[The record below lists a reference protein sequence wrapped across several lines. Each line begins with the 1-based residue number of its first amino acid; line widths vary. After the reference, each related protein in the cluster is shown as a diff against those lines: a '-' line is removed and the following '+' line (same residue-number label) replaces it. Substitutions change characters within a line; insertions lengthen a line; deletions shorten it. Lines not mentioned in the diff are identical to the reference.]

1 MKMGFP
7 FIGGKKLLNTR
18 RNTKFSKKAKS
29 RSLVFTSSLF
39 LSALIIIVIGLMI
52 SLSIRDQRG
61 AYFRQFD
68 EYGKVFKSIT
78 QQNEPLVAE
87 ATKTILE
94 HQPLEGKPFEELPN
108 SLNSMKSNQMVVDVY
123 LLTPDIIRKDGKEY
137 LYNSEYGRDPGEYAE
152 ELGTLY
158 EIDSE
163 FLKNYE
169 DAMRNGSTLTD
180 VYTDEGGTFISY
192 LAPINDESGK
202 PVALFG
208 VDFDYGIVKK
218 ELQRILWTNI
228 TVGIFFVLMLI
239 GLVVFTLRKMLRPLA
254 RLAEVSEHASKG
266 DLTVEIPV
274 LNHNE
279 IGKAASS
286 FNQMISGL
294 RVLTHNIQKSSNEV
308 AVSSSQLQES
318 AAQTETATQEIT
330 DAIQNIAVGLD
341 EQLRHTNECQQSMK
355 EMGMGIHRIVDAS
368 SVVSELASVTADSAN
383 AGMKDIETTVAQM
396 STIEQNLKTS
406 VEAIHG
412 LKKLSD
418 QVSEMVTLIGSIA
431 NQTNLLALN
440 ASIEASRAGEH
451 GKGFAVVAQEI
462 RILAERSKISSEKI
476 TGILQGISDHTSK
489 TVVSLDKSMTEA
501 QVGTHIANKAGQ
513 TFSSIVESIQKV
525 SDQIDEVSAASEQL
539 SSGSELVAAS
549 LTVLEGIADSSS
561 ADSAHIAASSE
572 EQLAAMQEVASF
584 AAMLYGLADELKQSV
599 DRFRVK

>member
-1 MKMGFP
+1 MGFP
-7 FIGGKKLLNTR
+7 LIGRKKLLNTR
-18 RNTKFSKKAKS
+18 RNTKFSEKAKS
-29 RSLVFTSSLF
+29 RSLVLTSSLF

-239 GLVVFTLRKMLRPLA
+239 GLVVFILRKMLRPLA

-274 LNHNE
+274 LNDNE

-286 FNQMISGL
+286 FNQMINGL

-412 LKKLSD
+412 LKKLSN

-476 TGILQGISDHTSK
+476 TDILQGISDHTSK

-501 QVGTHIANKAGQ
+501 QAGTHIANKAGQ

>member
-1 MKMGFP
+1 MGFP
-7 FIGGKKLLNTR
+7 LIGRKKLLNTR
-18 RNTKFSKKAKS
+18 RNTKFSEKAKF
-29 RSLVFTSSLF
+29 RSLVLTSSLF

-137 LYNSEYGRDPGEYAE
+137 LYNSEYGRDPGDYAE

-239 GLVVFTLRKMLRPLA
+239 GLVVFILRKMLRPLA

-274 LNHNE
+274 LNDNE

-462 RILAERSKISSEKI
+462 RILAERSKTSSEKI
-476 TGILQGISDHTSK
+476 TDILQGISDHTSK

-501 QVGTHIANKAGQ
+501 QAGTHIANKAGQ

-572 EQLAAMQEVASF
+572 EQLAAMQEVASLQLCF
-584 AAMLYGLADELKQSV
+584 MGW
-599 DRFRVK
+599 RMN